1 MTPRQRNFWAWG
13 WADRFPDDDAR
24 RALAARAG
32 AALGGGDLALGALP
46 RLDDARVPEPR
57 VSVPTELSA
66 FASADRF
73 ERVTHT
79 YGRAYRDVL
88 RGYRGDF
95 SAAPDVVLRPRDE
108 AEIVRAIRWCEQE
121 NVALVPFGGGT
132 SVVGGVEA
140 TSGDRYRGV
149 ASLDL
154 GAFDRVLEIDAKSRA
169 AKIQAG
175 ARGPVLEEQLAPH
188 GLSLRF
194 YPQSFEHATLGGWIA
209 TRAGGHFATRLTHI
223 DDLVESIRM
232 VTPRGVIESRR
243 LPASGAGPSPDRALL
258 GSEGILGIITE
269 AWVRVQARPRWRSSA
284 SVFFDDLPAAANA
297 ARAVVQSGEFPAN
310 CRALDAREA
319 MMNGVPT
326 DGGAVLVLGFESADR
341 DTASSM
347 ANALS
352 VGLASGGRCPNGAKH
367 RDAGERGGD
376 PSAETWREAFL
387 GAPYLQSALVTL
399 GVIADTFETGC
410 TWDRFDE
417 LHAAVLEATTEA
429 MQRCCG
435 AGFVTCRLTH
445 VYPDGV
451 APYFTF
457 VAPARQGG
465 ELEQWGEIKRA
476 ASDALLAHGGTITH
490 HHAVGRMH
498 RPWYDRQRPELFAE
512 ALRAMKRTLDPHGI
526 MNPGVLV
533 DP

>member
-1 MTPRQRNFWAWG
+1 
-13 WADRFPDDDAR
+13 
-24 RALAARAG
+24 
-32 AALGGGDLALGALP
+32 
-46 RLDDARVPEPR
+46 
-57 VSVPTELSA
+57 
-66 FASADRF
+66 
-73 ERVTHT
+73 
-79 YGRAYRDVL
+79 VL

-95 SAAPDVVLRPRDE
+95 SPAPDLVVRPRDE
-108 AEIVRAIRWCEQE
+108 AEIARTIAWCEAE
-121 NVALVPFGGGT
+121 SVALVPFGGGT
-132 SVVGGVEA
+132 SVVGGVEGA
-140 TSGDRYRGV
+140 SGDRYRGV

-154 GAFDRVLEIDAKSRA
+154 GAFDRVLDVDATSRA
-169 AKIQAG
+169 ARIQAG
-175 ARGPVLEEQLAPH
+175 ARGPLLEEQLAPY

-194 YPQSFEHATLGGWIA
+194 YPQSFEHSTLGGWIA

-223 DDLVESIRM
+223 DDVVESIRM

-243 LPASGAGPSPDRALL
+243 LPASGAGPSPDRMLL

-284 SVFFDDLPAAANA
+284 SVFFDDLVAAARA
-297 ARAVVQSGEFPAN
+297 ARAVVQSGLFPAN

-341 DTASSM
+341 ATAPAMESALAVALASS
-347 ANALS
+347 
-352 VGLASGGRCPNGAKH
+352 GRCPMGAKH
-367 RDAGERGGD
+367 RDDGARGGD
-376 PSAETWREAFL
+376 ASAETWREAFL

-399 GVIADTFETGC
+399 GVIADTFETAC
-410 TWDRFDE
+410 TWDRFE
-417 LHAAVLEATTEA
+417 ALHAGVIETTTEA
-429 MQRCCG
+429 MRRSCG
-435 AGFVTCRLTH
+435 GGFVTCRLTH

-457 VAPARQGG
+457 VAPARPGG
-465 ELEQWGEIKRA
+465 ELEQWGAIKRA

-498 RPWYDRQRPELFAE
+498 RPWYDRQRPELFAD
-512 ALRAMKRTLDPHGI
+512 ALRAVKQTLDPRGI
-526 MNPGVLV
+526 MNPGVLL